1 MVCGLHARPDG
12 GAAMAADPARSG
24 GGATGKA
31 LGWAGWRRWFFAV
44 LLVGALVAA
53 LFHRHEIARLLVLA
67 SKAQPGWLGLALAL
81 QGLTYVCLAL
91 GWQAV
96 LRHAGHP
103 QPLWRLL
110 RIAVTKL
117 FADQALPS
125 AGLGGNVVLV
135 DQLMLGGVP
144 RGASVAALI
153 LSMIGFYAAYAVFA
167 VAMLVLLWLH
177 GAVTPWITGLVS
189 LFLLVAMAIPG
200 AALWLRQRGR
210 RPLPRWMARLGFVR
224 DLLVTVGEA
233 PGALLRA
240 PSLIAQVT
248 VWNALIFL
256 LDAATLLACLRALG
270 QASGGLGADLVTA
283 YIAFMM
289 ASIVI
294 TLGPVPLGLGSFE
307 ATCTLM
313 LSLLGVPSATGLAA
327 TLLLRVLTL
336 WLPLLPGLLLMRG
349 AIAPHA
355 ADGPGAP

>member
-1 MVCGLHARPDG
+1 MG
-12 GAAMAADPARSG
+12 GAALDADPARSS
-24 GGATGKA
+24 ATAKA
-31 LGWAGWRRWFFAV
+31 SGWAGWRRWFFAV

-67 SKAQPGWLGLALAL
+67 STARPGWLALALAL
-81 QGLTYVCLAL
+81 QALTYVCLAL

-103 QPLWRLL
+103 QPLGRLL

-135 DQLMLGGVP
+135 DQLVLGGVP

-177 GAVTPWITGLVS
+177 GHVTPWITGLVS

-210 RPLPRWMARLGFVR
+210 RPLPRWMAKLGFVR

-233 PGALLRA
+233 PGSLLRD
-240 PSLIAQVT
+240 PPLIAQVT
-248 VWNALIFL
+248 IWNALIFL
-256 LDAATLLACLRALG
+256 LDAATLLACLRALGQASGG

-313 LSLLGVPSATGLAA
+313 LGLLGVPSATGLAA

>member
-1 MVCGLHARPDG
+1 MDAEPARPRHVPKA
-12 GAAMAADPARSG
+12 GAGR
-24 GGATGKA
+24 
-31 LGWAGWRRWFFAV
+31 WRGWFFGIM
-44 LLVGALVAA
+44 LVGALVAA
-53 LFHRHEIARLLVLA
+53 VLRRHEIARLLVLV
-67 SKAQPGWLGLALAL
+67 SKASPDWLAAALGL
-81 QGLTYVCLAL
+81 QILTYVCLAL

-103 QPLWRLL
+103 QPMPRLL
-110 RIAVTKL
+110 RIAITKL

-135 DQLMLGGVP
+135 DQLMLNGVP

-167 VAMLVLLWLH
+167 VAMLMLLWLH
-177 GAVTPWITGLVS
+177 GAITPWITGLVS

-200 AALWLRQRGR
+200 TALWLRQRGR
-210 RPLPRWMARLGFVR
+210 RPLPRWMAKLGFVR

-233 PGALLRA
+233 PGTLLRDR
-240 PSLIAQVT
+240 PLIAQVT
-248 VWNALIFL
+248 FWNALIFL

-270 QASGGLGADLVTA
+270 QGAAGQNAGLWAELVTA

-313 LSLLGVPSATGLAA
+313 LSLMGVPSGTGLTA

-349 AIAPHA
+349 AIAPHQ
-355 ADGPGAP
+355 DG